1 MSNFETEA
9 MKVLDKYVEEYKAS
23 ITAVIKQG
31 TDTILALVDEGVSVP
46 LISQQANLVTK
57 IAMSLASDYTEKS
70 DRLAIVLSDMGC
82 DDKAVQEHLY
92 DMEGFAV
99 KTLQKYS
106 VKLVGTPVDIEVSTR
121 PR

>member
-1 MSNFETEA
+1 MSFESEA
-9 MKVLDKYVEEYKAS
+9 FKVLDKYITEYKAS
-23 ITAVIKQG
+23 IVSVVEKG
-31 TDTILALVDEGVSVP
+31 TDMILALVDEGVSVP

-57 IAMSLASDYTEKS
+57 IALSLASDYTEKS
-70 DRLAIVLSDMGC
+70 DRLAIVLANMGC
-82 DDKAVQEHLY
+82 DDKAVQSHLM